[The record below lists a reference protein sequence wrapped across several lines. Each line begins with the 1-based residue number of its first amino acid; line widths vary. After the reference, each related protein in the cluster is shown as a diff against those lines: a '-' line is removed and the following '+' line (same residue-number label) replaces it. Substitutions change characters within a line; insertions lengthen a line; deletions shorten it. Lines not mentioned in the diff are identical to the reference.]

1 MKNLLSVL
9 SLLAIAILIES
20 LIEDQTSKQD
30 MVNIVGFESDSAG
43 GSYIYFNNGNVY
55 HRRGAS
61 DRASSLHNQ
70 EHFRNSRIEDV
81 KQKVTAELGPSPS
94 GKLGSE
100 DF

>member
-1 MKNLLSVL
+1 LKNLLIVL

-20 LIEDQTSKQD
+20 LIEDQASKQD

-43 GSYIYFNNGNVY
+43 GGYIYFNNGDVY
-55 HRRGAS
+55 HRRSAS
-61 DRASSLHNQ
+61 DRASSPNNQ

-81 KQKVTAELGPSPS
+81 NQKVTAEPGPSPS

>member
-1 MKNLLSVL
+1 MKNLLIVL
-9 SLLAIAILIES
+9 ALLATAILIES

-43 GSYIYFNNGNVY
+43 GSYIYFNNGDVY
-55 HRRGAS
+55 HRRNAS
-61 DRASSLHNQ
+61 DRASSSNNQ